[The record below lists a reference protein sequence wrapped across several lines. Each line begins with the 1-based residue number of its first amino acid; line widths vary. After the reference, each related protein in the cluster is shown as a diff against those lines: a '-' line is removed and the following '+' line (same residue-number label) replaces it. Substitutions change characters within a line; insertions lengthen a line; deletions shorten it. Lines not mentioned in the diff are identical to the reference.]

1 MITET
6 PAATPIEDSTLARQL
21 APRLPS
27 ATYRL
32 QFNRLFTFADARRL
46 LAYLDE
52 LGISDVYASPYLRA
66 RADSTHGYDIAD
78 HNQLNPAVGD
88 EAEYDALV
96 HELHARGMGQI
107 LDVVPN
113 HMGIGESTNSWWMD
127 VLENGPSSRF
137 APFFDIDWH
146 PLKAELENK
155 VLLPILGQQYGRVL
169 ENCEL
174 VLSYDDGAFFLRYW
188 QTDLPINPRTY
199 VDILG
204 MPLEQLIV
212 TLGSEHEQVLEYQSV
227 MTGLEHLPPRTETER
242 AKVVERGRE
251 KEILKRRLSALADS
265 APEVRAAIEQTV
277 LRFNGERGDPRSF
290 DLLDALIERQAY
302 RLSYWRVAAEEINY
316 RRFFDVNDL
325 AAIRMDRIEVFEATH
340 KLVLQLLAEGK
351 ISGLRVDHPDGLWDP
366 AGYFRRLQESY
377 VDAIDERRKTKD
389 ETSANGAENNAPATR
404 SDPSSFVLRP
414 RSDRPLYIV
423 AEKILARGEHL
434 PEDWAV
440 HGTSGY
446 DYLNALNGI
455 FVDGS
460 TERRFSEI
468 YADFIGTRLGFD
480 DLVYATRKQI
490 MLVSMASEINVLAY
504 QLNRISEHNR
514 YYRDFTLYSLREALR
529 ELIACFP
536 VYRTY
541 IVATT
546 EQIEERDRIVIETA
560 VNRARGRNPTIDP
573 SIYDFLR
580 EILLLRYPDTL
591 DPAAR
596 EEQRTFVMKFQQL
609 TGPVMAKGMEDTAFY
624 IYNRLT
630 SLNEVGGEPQRFGAT
645 VASFHRQNQ
654 ERLRDWPAAM
664 LATSTHDTKRS
675 EDVRARISVL
685 SELPE
690 QWRKALTRWSRWNRR
705 KKIDVDGKPAP
716 HRNEEYLLY
725 QTLLGVWPFEMTKDE
740 RPTTNR
746 NDENLSSLVVGRSS
760 EFVARIQAYMV
771 KAIREAKVNTS
782 WLNPNTTYDEAVR
795 AFVAAILEDTP
806 GNRFLAD
813 FRSLQATVAHFGAF
827 NALSQTLLKLT
838 STGVPDV
845 YQGSELWDFSLV
857 DPDNRRPVDYDL
869 RAWWLGEL
877 IDPPGGRADLA
888 RSLVDSK
895 ADGRI
900 KLYLTHRALRFRRD
914 HAELFRAGSYVPL
927 EATGDAGEHIVAF
940 ARALA
945 APGPVSGARGAS
957 VPGKEAL
964 IVAPRLLA
972 KWLRDADVLP
982 LGAAA
987 WGDTLLALPHATP
1000 GQRYR
1005 DIFTDR
1011 AHPVIERDG
1020 AIGLPLAELLEHFP
1034 VALLE
1039 RIAPTNTTDE
1049 HASAESVFEYN
1060 EGDE

>member
-1 MITET
+1 M
-6 PAATPIEDSTLARQL
+6 
-21 APRLPS
+21 PRVPS

-32 QFNRLFTFADARRL
+32 QFNRLFTFADARQR
-46 LAYLDE
+46 LAYLDQ

-66 RADSTHGYDIAD
+66 RAESTHGYDIAD
-78 HNQLNPAVGD
+78 HNQLNPVVGD
-88 EAEYDALV
+88 EGQYDALV
-96 HELHARGMGQI
+96 TELHARGMGQI

-137 APFFDIDWH
+137 APYFDIDWH
-146 PLKAELENK
+146 PLKTELENK

-174 VLSYDDGAFFLRYW
+174 VLVYEDGAFFLRYW

-199 VDILG
+199 VDILRL
-204 MPLEQLIV
+204 PLEQLIE
-212 TLGSEHEQVLEYQSV
+212 TLGSEHEQVLEYQSI

-242 AKVVERGRE
+242 AKVVERSRE
-251 KEILKRRLSALADS
+251 KEILKRRLAALAD
-265 APEVRAAIEQTV
+265 ATPDVRAAIEQTV
-277 LRFNGERGDPRSF
+277 QHINGERGDPRSF

-325 AAIRMDRIEVFEATH
+325 AAIRMDRSEVFEATH
-340 KLVLQLLAEGK
+340 KLVLRLLAEGK

-366 AGYFRRLQESY
+366 AGYFQRLQESY
-377 VDAIDERRKTKD
+377 LEAVGDGGWGMGDGEP
-389 ETSANGAENNAPATR
+389 G
-404 SDPSSFVLRP
+404 PSQPPTPIPHPP
-414 RSDRPLYIV
+414 RALYIV
-423 AEKILARGEHL
+423 AEKILARGERL

-460 TERRFSEI
+460 AEKRFSEI
-468 YADFIGTRLGFD
+468 YADFIGTRLRFD

-490 MLVSMASEINVLAY
+490 MQVSMASEVNVLTY
-504 QLNRISEHNR
+504 QLKRVSERNR
-514 YYRDFTLYSLREALR
+514 YYRDFTLYSLRGALR

-546 EQIEERDRIVIETA
+546 EQVQERDRIVIETA
-560 VNRARGRNPTIDP
+560 VNRARSRNPTIEP

-580 EILLLRYPDTL
+580 DILLLRYPDTL
-591 DPAAR
+591 DPEAR

-630 SLNEVGGEPQRFGAT
+630 SLNEVGGEPQRFGTTMA
-645 VASFHRQNQ
+645 AFHRQNQ

-716 HRNEEYLLY
+716 QRNEEYLLY
-725 QTLLGVWPFEMTKDE
+725 QTLLGIWPFESIDDQQ
-740 RPTTNR
+740 RTTN
-746 NDENLSSLVVGRSS
+746 DESNEQGLSSSSADRRSS
-760 EFVARIQAYMV
+760 EFIERIQSYMV

-782 WLNPNTTYDEAVR
+782 WLNPNTSYDQAVR
-795 AFVAAILEDTP
+795 TFVAAILEDTP

-813 FRSLQATVAHFGAF
+813 FRSLHATVAHFGAF

-838 STGVPDV
+838 SPGVPDI
-845 YQGSELWDFSLV
+845 YQGSEIWDFSLV
-857 DPDNRRPVDYDL
+857 DPDNRRAVDYDL

-877 IDPPGGRADLA
+877 IDTRGNRIELA
-888 RSLVDSK
+888 RTLVDSK

-900 KLYLTHRALRFRRD
+900 KLYLTHRTLQFRRE
-914 HAELFRAGSYVPL
+914 HADLFRAGSYVPL
-927 EATGDAGEHIVAF
+927 DATGDASEHIVAF
-940 ARALA
+940 ARSHGAHSHA
-945 APGPVSGARGAS
+945 WGASGAPIAGE
-957 VPGKEAL
+957 EAL

-972 KWLRDADVLP
+972 KRLREPNALP
-982 LGAAA
+982 LGSAA
-987 WGDTLLALPHATP
+987 WGDALLALPNATP

-1011 AHPVIERDG
+1011 MQQVTERDG
-1020 AIGLPLAELLEHFP
+1020 VIGLPLAELLENFP

-1039 RIAPTNTTDE
+1039 RLA
-1049 HASAESVFEYN
+1049 
-1060 EGDE
+1060 

>member
-6 PAATPIEDSTLARQL
+6 LATAPAENSTRTHQPTPRV
-21 APRLPS
+21 PS

-32 QFNRLFTFADARRL
+32 QFNRLFTFDDARHR
-46 LAYLDE
+46 LAYLDQ

-66 RADSTHGYDIAD
+66 RAESTHGYDIAD

-88 EAEYDALV
+88 QAAYEALV
-96 HELHARGMGQI
+96 DELHARGMGQI

-137 APFFDIDWH
+137 APYFDIDWH

-155 VLLPILGQQYGRVL
+155 VLLPILGLQYGRVL

-174 VLSYDDGAFFLRYW
+174 VLVYEDGAFFLRYW

-199 VDILG
+199 VDILRL
-204 MPLEQLIV
+204 PLEQLIE
-212 TLGSEHEQVLEYQSV
+212 TLGSEHEQVLEYQSI

-242 AKVVERGRE
+242 TKVVERGRE
-251 KEILKRRLSALADS
+251 KEILKRRLAALTDA
-265 APEVRAAIEQTV
+265 APDVRAAIEQTI
-277 LRFNGERGDPRSF
+277 RYFNGQRGDPRSF

-325 AAIRMDRIEVFEATH
+325 AAIRMDRTEVFEATH
-340 KLVLQLLAEGK
+340 KLVLRLLAEGK
-351 ISGLRVDHPDGLWDP
+351 INGLRVDHPDGLWDP

-377 VDAIDERRKTKD
+377 LEAVDERRTTNDENSLNDRESDALATK
-389 ETSANGAENNAPATR
+389 
-404 SDPSSFVLRP
+404 SDPPSFGLRP
-414 RSDRPLYIV
+414 SSNRPLYIV
-423 AEKILARGEHL
+423 AEKILARGERL

-455 FVDGS
+455 FVDGT
-460 TERRFSEI
+460 TEKRFSEI
-468 YADFIGTRLGFD
+468 YADFIGARLRFD

-490 MLVSMASEINVLAY
+490 MQVSMASEVNVLTY
-504 QLNRISEHNR
+504 QLNRVSEHNR
-514 YYRDFTLYSLREALR
+514 YYRDFTLYSLRAALR

-546 EQIEERDRIVIETA
+546 EQVEERDRIVIETA
-560 VNRARGRNPTIDP
+560 VNRARSRNPTIEP

-580 EILLLRYPDTL
+580 DILLLRYPDTL
-591 DPAAR
+591 DPEAR

-630 SLNEVGGEPQRFGAT
+630 SLNEVGGEPQRFGTT
-645 VASFHRQNQ
+645 VAAFHRQNQ

-690 QWRKALTRWSRWNRR
+690 QWRRALTRWSRWNRR

-716 HRNEEYLLY
+716 QRNEEYLLY
-725 QTLLGVWPFEMTKDE
+725 QTLLGVWPFEQIEDE
-740 RPTTNR
+740 RRTTN
-746 NDENLSSLVVGRSS
+746 DDISAPSSFVVRPSS
-760 EFVARIQAYMV
+760 EFVERIQDYMV

-782 WLNPNTTYDEAVR
+782 WLNPNTTYDQALR
-795 AFVAAILEDTP
+795 AFVAAVLEDTP

-813 FRSLQATVAHFGAF
+813 FRSLHALVAHFGAF

-838 STGVPDV
+838 SPGVPDI
-845 YQGSELWDFSLV
+845 YQGSEIWAFSLV

-877 IDPPGGRADLA
+877 IDIDGNRAELA
-888 RSLVDSK
+888 RTLVDSK

-914 HAELFRAGSYVPL
+914 HAELFRVGSYAPL

-940 ARALA
+940 ARALTTL
-945 APGPVSGARGAS
+945 SSSSSARGAS
-957 VPGKEAL
+957 VSGEEAL

-972 KWLRDADVLP
+972 KRLHEAHALP
-982 LGAAA
+982 LGHAA
-987 WGDTLLALPHATP
+987 WSNTLLALPNATL

-1011 AHPVIERDG
+1011 IQPVIERDG
-1020 AIGLPLAELLEHFP
+1020 AIGLPLAELLDYFP

-1039 RIAPTNTTDE
+1039 RVA
-1049 HASAESVFEYN
+1049 
-1060 EGDE
+1060 

>member
-1 MITET
+1 MIAEI
-6 PAATPIEDSTLARQL
+6 PIAMPSENRTQAQQL

-32 QFNRLFTFADARRL
+32 QFNRLFTFADARHR
-46 LAYLDE
+46 LAYLE
-52 LGISDVYASPYLRA
+52 QLGISDVYASPYLRA

-88 EAEYDALV
+88 AAAYDALV
-96 HELHARGMGQI
+96 NELHARGMGQI

-137 APFFDIDWH
+137 APYFDIDWH
-146 PLKAELENK
+146 PLKTELENK

-174 VLSYDDGAFFLRYW
+174 VLGYEDGAFFLRYW

-199 VDILG
+199 VDILRV
-204 MPLEQLIV
+204 PLEQLIA
-212 TLGSEHEQVLEYQSV
+212 TLGSEHEQVLEYQSI

-265 APEVRAAIEQTV
+265 TPEVRGALEQTV
-277 LRFNGERGDPRSF
+277 QHFNGQPGDPRSF
-290 DLLDALIERQAY
+290 DMLDALIERQAY

-325 AAIRMDRIEVFEATH
+325 AAIRMDRTEVFEATH

-366 AGYFRRLQESY
+366 AGYFRRLQERY
-377 VDAIDERRKTKD
+377 VEVIDERRKTKD
-389 ETSANGAENNAPATR
+389 ESTLNGIANNALATK
-404 SDPSSFVLRP
+404 SDPSSSVLRP
-414 RSDRPLYIV
+414 SSSRPLYIV

-446 DYLNALNGI
+446 DYLNTLNGI
-455 FVDGS
+455 FVDS
-460 TERRFSEI
+460 ANEKRFSEI
-468 YADFIGTRLGFD
+468 YADFIGTRLRFD

-490 MLVSMASEINVLAY
+490 MQVSMASEVNVLAY
-504 QLNRISEHNR
+504 QLNRVSEHNR

-560 VNRARGRNPTIDP
+560 INRARSRNPTVDP

-580 EILLLRYPDTL
+580 DILLLRYPNTL
-591 DPAAR
+591 DPEAR

-630 SLNEVGGEPQRFGAT
+630 SLNEVGGEPQRFGTTLA
-645 VASFHRQNQ
+645 AFHRQNQ

-675 EDVRARISVL
+675 EDVRARINVL

-705 KKIDVDGKPAP
+705 KKSDVDGKPAP

-725 QTLLGVWPFEMTKDE
+725 QTLLGVWPFEPTKDE
-740 RPTTNR
+740 RRRT
-746 NDENLSSLVVGRSS
+746 NDERSEQGLPSSFGVRPST
-760 EFVARIQAYMV
+760 EFIERIQAYMV

-782 WLNPNTTYDEAVR
+782 WLNPNTNYDQAVR

-813 FRSLQATVAHFGAF
+813 FRSLHATVAHYGAF

-838 STGVPDV
+838 SPGVPDI
-845 YQGSELWDFSLV
+845 YQGSEIWDFSLV

-877 IDPPGGRADLA
+877 ADPHGSRADLA
-888 RSLVDSK
+888 RALVDSK

-914 HAELFRAGSYVPL
+914 HADLFRAGSYTPL
-927 EATGDAGEHIVAF
+927 EATADTGEHIVAF

-945 APGPVSGARGAS
+945 GPSARAPSQ
-957 VPGKEAL
+957 EAL
-964 IVAPRLLA
+964 VVAPRLLA
-972 KWLRDADVLP
+972 KRLRDADALP

-987 WGDTLLALPHATP
+987 WGDALLALPNATL

-1011 AHPVIERDG
+1011 THAVIERDG
-1020 AIGLPLAELLEHFP
+1020 VIGLLLAALLEHFP

-1039 RIAPTNTTDE
+1039 RIVQPNTTDR
-1049 HASAESVFEYN
+1049 HTSTESVFEYN
-1060 EGDE
+1060 NGDE

>member
-1 MITET
+1 MIIET
-6 PAATPIEDSTLARQL
+6 PATAPSKASARSQQP
-21 APRLPS
+21 APRIPS

-32 QFNRLFTFADARRL
+32 QFNRAFTFADARQR
-46 LAYLDE
+46 LAYLDQ
-52 LGISDVYASPYLRA
+52 LGISDIYASPYLRA
-66 RADSTHGYDIAD
+66 RAESTHGYDIAD
-78 HNQLNPAVGD
+78 HNQLNPAVGG

-96 HELHARGMGQI
+96 YDLHARGMGQI

-113 HMGIGESTNSWWMD
+113 HMGIGETSNSWWMD

-174 VLSYDDGAFFLRYW
+174 VLGYEDGAFFLHYW
-188 QTDLPINPRTY
+188 QTELPINPRTY
-199 VDILG
+199 VDILRV
-204 MPLEQLIV
+204 PLEDLIAA
-212 TLGSEHEQVLEYQSV
+212 LGSEHEQVLEYQSI

-251 KEILKRRLSALADS
+251 KEILKRRLAALADAS
-265 APEVRAAIEQTV
+265 PEVRAAIEQTV
-277 LRFNGERGDPRSF
+277 RHFNGQRGDPRSF
-290 DLLDALIERQAY
+290 DALDALIERQAY

-316 RRFFDVNDL
+316 RRFFDINDL
-325 AAIRMDRIEVFEATH
+325 AAIRMDRTEVFEATH
-340 KLVLQLLAEGK
+340 RLVLRLLAEGK

-377 VDAIDERRKTKD
+377 LEAVDERRKTND
-389 ETSANGAENNAPATR
+389 ESSSIGAEGSSINYL
-404 SDPSSFVLRP
+404 DPSSSVTRL
-414 RSDRPLYIV
+414 SSVDRPLYIV
-423 AEKILARGEHL
+423 AEKILAHSERL
-434 PEDWAV
+434 PENWAV

-455 FVDGS
+455 FVDS
-460 TERRFSEI
+460 ANEKRFSEI
-468 YADFIGTRLGFD
+468 YADFIGTRLRFD

-490 MLVSMASEINVLAY
+490 MQVSMASEINVLAY
-504 QLNRISEHNR
+504 QLNRVSEHNR

-546 EQIEERDRIVIETA
+546 EQVEDRDRIVIETA
-560 VNRARGRNPTIDP
+560 VNRARSRNPTLDP
-573 SIYDFLR
+573 SVYDFLR
-580 EILLLRYPDTL
+580 DILLLRYPDTL
-591 DPAAR
+591 DPEAR
-596 EEQRTFVMKFQQL
+596 EEQRIFVMKFQQL

-630 SLNEVGGEPQRFGAT
+630 SLNEVGGEPQRFGTT
-645 VASFHRQNQ
+645 VAAFHRQNQ

-725 QTLLGVWPFEMTKDE
+725 QTLLGVWPFEANEDERRKAKDE
-740 RPTTNR
+740 MSEQNPAP
-746 NDENLSSLVVGRSS
+746 SVVLHPSP
-760 EFVARIQAYMV
+760 EFIERIQAYMV

-782 WLNPNTTYDEAVR
+782 WLNPNTNYDEAVR

-806 GNRFLAD
+806 SNRFLAD
-813 FRSLQATVAHFGAF
+813 LHGLQSAVAHFGAF

-838 STGVPDV
+838 SPGVPDV
-845 YQGSELWDFSLV
+845 YQGSEIWDFSLV

-877 IDPPGGRADLA
+877 LDMPGDRADLA
-888 RSLVDSK
+888 RALVDSK

-900 KLYLTHRALRFRRD
+900 KLYLTYRTLRYRRD
-914 HAELFRAGSYVPL
+914 HAELFRSGSYTAL
-927 EATGDAGEHIVAF
+927 EATGDAAEHIVAF
-940 ARALA
+940 ARTLA
-945 APGPVSGARGAS
+945 APALASGTERAPR
-957 VPGKEAL
+957 PGQEAL
-964 IVAPRLLA
+964 VVAPRLLA
-972 KWLRDADVLP
+972 KRLRETGALP
-982 LGAAA
+982 LGKAA
-987 WGDTLLALPHATP
+987 WGDTLLALPNAAP

-1005 DIFTDR
+1005 DSFTDR
-1011 AHPVIERDG
+1011 IQQVIQRDG
-1020 AIGLPLAELLEHFP
+1020 TIGLPLAKLLEHFP

-1039 RIAPTNTTDE
+1039 RAD
-1049 HASAESVFEYN
+1049 
-1060 EGDE
+1060 

>member
-1 MITET
+1 MITDIPT
-6 PAATPIEDSTLARQL
+6 PAPTENSTRSQPP
-21 APRLPS
+21 APRVPS

-32 QFNRLFTFADARRL
+32 QFNRLFTFADARHL

-66 RADSTHGYDIAD
+66 RAESTHGYDIAD

-96 HELHARGMGQI
+96 NELHAHGMGQI

-174 VLSYDDGAFFLRYW
+174 VLGYEDGAFFLRYW

-199 VDILG
+199 VDILRL
-204 MPLEQLIV
+204 PLEQLIA
-212 TLGSEHEQVLEYQSV
+212 TLGSEHEQVLEYQSI
-227 MTGLEHLPPRTETER
+227 MTGLEHLPSRTETER

-251 KEILKRRLSALADS
+251 KEILKRRLAALADA
-265 APEVRAAIEQTV
+265 APDVRDAIEQTV

-325 AAIRMDRIEVFEATH
+325 AAIRMDRTEVFEATH
-340 KLVLQLLAEGK
+340 KLVLRLLAEGK

-377 VDAIDERRKTKD
+377 LEAVGDGGQAQRRGELWMGDGEVPQPPTPISQLPK
-389 ETSANGAENNAPATR
+389 
-404 SDPSSFVLRP
+404 
-414 RSDRPLYIV
+414 PLYIV
-423 AEKILARGEHL
+423 AEKILARGERL
-434 PEDWAV
+434 PEDWAI

-455 FVDGS
+455 FVDGAN
-460 TERRFSEI
+460 EKRFTEI
-468 YADFIGTRLGFD
+468 YADFIGTRLRFD

-490 MLVSMASEINVLAY
+490 MQVSMASEINVLTY
-504 QLNRISEHNR
+504 QLNRVSEHNR

-546 EQIEERDRIVIETA
+546 EQVEERDRIVIETA
-560 VNRARGRNPTIDP
+560 VNRARSRNPTIDP

-580 EILLLRYPDTL
+580 DILLLRYPDTL
-591 DPAAR
+591 DPEAR

-630 SLNEVGGEPQRFGAT
+630 SLNEVGGEPQRFGTT
-645 VASFHRQNQ
+645 VAAFHRQNQ

-725 QTLLGVWPFEMTKDE
+725 QTLLGVWPFEPTDDRRWTMDDSNPSSSIVY
-740 RPTTNR
+740 RP
-746 NDENLSSLVVGRSS
+746 SS
-760 EFVARIQAYMV
+760 EFVERIQAYMV

-782 WLNPNTTYDEAVR
+782 WLNPNTTYDQAVR

-813 FRSLQATVAHFGAF
+813 FRSLQAAVAHWGAF

-838 STGVPDV
+838 SPGVPDV
-845 YQGSELWDFSLV
+845 YQGTEIWDLSLV

-877 IDPPGGRADLA
+877 VDPPGSRAELA
-888 RSLVDSK
+888 RALVDSK

-914 HAELFRAGSYVPL
+914 HAELFRASSYAPL
-927 EATGDAGEHIVAF
+927 EATGNAGEHIVAF

-945 APGPVSGARGAS
+945 TPSSASSARGAS
-957 VPGKEAL
+957 VPSEEAL

-972 KWLRDADVLP
+972 KHLRETDALP
-982 LGAAA
+982 LGSAA
-987 WGDTLLALPHATP
+987 WGDALLALPNATP
-1000 GQRYR
+1000 GQHYR

-1011 AHPVIERDG
+1011 TQLVIERDG

-1039 RIAPTNTTDE
+1039 RIE
-1049 HASAESVFEYN
+1049 N
-1060 EGDE
+1060 EDLS